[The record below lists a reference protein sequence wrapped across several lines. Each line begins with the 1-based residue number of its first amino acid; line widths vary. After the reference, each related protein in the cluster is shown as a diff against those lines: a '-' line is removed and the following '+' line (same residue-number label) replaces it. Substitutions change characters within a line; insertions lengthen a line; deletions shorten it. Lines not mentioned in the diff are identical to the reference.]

1 MSDWLTRDTA
11 KPARGGTEILR
22 DGLSRHTS
30 IDSRGFNVIL
40 CNTDV
45 NKVRFNRRNILW
57 QHNSYS
63 DESVSNMRDRSYM
76 RSIDATVYVSHWQY
90 EKFRYLFQVP
100 TDTAHIIKN
109 SIDPIE
115 YTPREKSEKL
125 RLIYTSAPFRG
136 LEILLD
142 SFTLLERDDVE
153 LDVYSSPL
161 TYGSAYTESVHGKF
175 DALLEHAANTPRVNY
190 HGHASNDEIRRALTD
205 AHIFAYPSIFE
216 ETACLAMIE
225 AGAAGCRLVTTD
237 LGALYETGSEWA
249 TMIPVQADADTLT
262 HNFTAALSEAID
274 EYWNKNEQDTL
285 KRQSDFYNEFY
296 SWERRAPEWERLFD
310 RIT

>member
-11 KPARGGTEILR
+11 KPAKGGTEILR
-22 DGLSRHTS
+22 EGLSKYTS
-30 IDSRGFNVIL
+30 IDQRGINVIL
-40 CNTDV
+40 CDTNL
-45 NKVRFNRRNILW
+45 KKIRYNRKNLLW
-57 QHNSYS
+57 QHNNYS
-63 DESVSNMRDRSYM
+63 DESLAGMRDRSYM

-100 TDTAHIIKN
+100 TDNAYVIKN

-115 YTPREKSEKL
+115 FQPRVSGEKI

-142 SFTLLERDDVE
+142 SFEALDRDDIE
-153 LDVYSSPL
+153 LDVYSSPM
-161 TYGSAYTESVHGKF
+161 TYGSAYAESVQGKF
-175 DALLEHAANTPRVNY
+175 DALLERAANTPGVNY
-190 HGHASNDEIRRALTD
+190 HGHAPNEEIRRSVSQ

-249 TMIPVQADADTLT
+249 TMIEMQADEKLLVR
-262 HNFTAALSEAID
+262 NYTAALEHAID
-274 EYWNKNEQDTL
+274 TYWTEQDFL
-285 KRQSDFYNEFY
+285 KRQSDFFNEFY
-296 SWERRAPEWERLFD
+296 SWERRAPQWERLFD

>member
-11 KPARGGTEILR
+11 QAARGGTELLR
-22 DGLSRHTS
+22 EGLSKYTS
-30 IDSRGFNVIL
+30 VDERGLNVIL
-40 CNTDV
+40 CNTDMK
-45 NKVRFNRRNILW
+45 KVRYNRKNILW
-57 QHNSYS
+57 QHNNYS
-63 DESVSNMRDRSYM
+63 DESVVGMRDRSYM

-100 TDTAHIIKN
+100 TDNAYVIKN
-109 SIDPIE
+109 SIEPIE
-115 YTPREKSEKL
+115 FQQRSTGDKI

-142 SFTLLERDDVE
+142 AFSILGRDDVE

-161 TYGSAYTESVHGKF
+161 MYGSAYTESVQGQF
-175 DALLEHAANTPRVNY
+175 DGLLERAANTHGVNY
-190 HGHASNDEIRRALTD
+190 HGYAPNEDIRQALMR

-249 TMIPVQADADTLT
+249 TMIEMQADEKSLVQNYA
-262 HNFTAALSEAID
+262 AALENAVD
-274 EYWNKNEQDTL
+274 KYWDGQDIL
-285 KRQSDFYNEFY
+285 KRQSEFFNEFY

-310 RIT
+310 RIS